1 MLADPLT
8 KGLAPKAFHGHVANM
23 GLGFSIALD

>member
-8 KGLAPKAFHGHVANM
+8 KGLTPKVFHGHVANM
-23 GLGFSIALD
+23 GVVTEVALV